1 MDAPRLDS
9 RHAIIFCHDPNSD
22 RPTQIQ
28 NQKILG
34 RVFGEESVLFQ
45 SFSEHV
51 ILNKDTWKA
60 PASKKLCEIL
70 DTLAKS
76 FSAMAKDS
84 RPPFDIVLIAQGE
97 AAGVVQLALKRFSY
111 KDAVIIYNLGGD
123 TLLPNNLSSRVVNY
137 FLPRPLSKD
146 DTVSKCIA
154 ISKETTKGTP
164 FNAAIVSI
172 ACRVI
177 NFDGNPRND
186 GAALFHPDFKTTR
199 MQLEMYSKQY
209 EVVVL
214 DEFFGSNDSALSI
227 EPYEETLRTFLTMC

>member
-9 RHAIIFCHDPNSD
+9 RHAIIFCHDPSSD

-28 NQKILG
+28 NQKILN

-45 SFSEHV
+45 SFSEYV

-97 AAGVVQLALKRFSY
+97 AAGIVQLALKRFSY
-111 KDAVIIYNLGGD
+111 KDAVIVYNLGGD
-123 TLLPNNLSSRVVNY
+123 TLLPNNLSSRVMNY

-164 FNAAIVSI
+164 FNAAIMSV

-177 NFDGNPRND
+177 NFDGNPQHD
-186 GAALFHPDFKTTR
+186 GAALFHPDFSTTLK
-199 MQLEMYSKQY
+199 QLEMYCQQY
-209 EVVVL
+209 TVEVL
-214 DEFFGSNDSALSI
+214 NASLGRDDSALSI
-227 EPYEETLRTFLTMC
+227 KPYEGTLRTFLTMC